1 MLGMEDG
8 KRQSTGLEALGWEN
22 DGSALETWG
31 VGGEGGEA
39 GAAQNQESCLGKK
52 SAGSLINRC

>member
-8 KRQSTGLEALGWEN
+8 KRQSTGLEALGWEK

-31 VGGEGGEA
+31 VGGKEGRQGRRRT
-39 GAAQNQESCLGKK
+39 K
-52 SAGSLINRC
+52 SLVWGRKVQAV